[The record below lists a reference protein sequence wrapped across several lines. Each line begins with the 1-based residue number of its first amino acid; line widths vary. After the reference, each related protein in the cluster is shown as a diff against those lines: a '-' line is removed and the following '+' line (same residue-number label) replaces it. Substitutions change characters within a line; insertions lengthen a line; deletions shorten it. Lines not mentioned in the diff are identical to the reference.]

1 MSNQRLGVSFSLLG
15 SKPSLACYIAA
26 ILMRMFVNSCAS
38 ERNWSRWGLVFTP
51 NRNLLGLEH
60 PSWFIFTAVIL
71 RLELLVVTMLM
82 LSETKLADS
91 GMAKCLY
98 HHKSPFEAKNATVRH
113 TNAINNY
120 MIV

>member
-51 NRNLLGLEH
+51 NRNLLGLEQA
-60 PSWFIFTAVIL
+60 SK
-71 RLELLVVTMLM
+71 LVYIQSNDAMTRIARGYDAFV
-82 LSETKLADS
+82 E
-91 GMAKCLY
+91 
-98 HHKSPFEAKNATVRH
+98 
-113 TNAINNY
+113 
-120 MIV
+120 